1 MTPVSMND
9 DRLSVTDTLSALN
22 RIRFGREPLSSIL
35 EQVTVIAK
43 AALVPHGQTS
53 ITLIRAGKGWTA
65 AFTGQLALDLDE
77 GQYEVGFGPCVDSA
91 VSGTTV
97 HIKDMATE
105 DRWPD
110 YAPGA
115 LVLGARSSVST
126 PLPLLQDLSGALN
139 VYSLEPNHFTAE
151 DLDLAETVASYAA
164 TPLVNAIE
172 YTQAVDLAGQ
182 LREAMKSRAT
192 IEQAKGILMERHK
205 VNAEIAFNVLVKVSQ
220 EQNRKLRDVADD
232 LVSTGSVERR

>member
-1 MTPVSMND
+1 M
-9 DRLSVTDTLSALN
+9 TDTLSALN
-22 RIRFGREPLSSIL
+22 QIRFGSDPLSSIL
-35 EQVTVIAK
+35 EQVTAVAK
-43 AALVPHGQTS
+43 AALVPEGQTS
-53 ITLIRAGKGWTA
+53 ITLVRAGKAWTA

-77 GQYEVGFGPCVDSA
+77 RQYAVGFGPCVDSG

-110 YAPGA
+110 YTPGA
-115 LVLGARSSVST
+115 VELGARSSVST

-139 VYSLEPNHFTAE
+139 VYSLEPDHFTDA
-151 DLDLAETVASYAA
+151 DLELAKTVASYAA

-172 YTQAVDLAGQ
+172 YTQAVDLAAQ
-182 LREAMKSRAT
+182 LREAMRSRAT

-205 VNAEIAFNVLVKVSQ
+205 LNEETAFNLLVRVSQ
-220 EQNRKLRDVADD
+220 EQNRKLRDLADD
-232 LVSTGSVERR
+232 LVSTGSIERR

>member
-1 MTPVSMND
+1 
-9 DRLSVTDTLSALN
+9 
-22 RIRFGREPLSSIL
+22 
-35 EQVTVIAK
+35 
-43 AALVPHGQTS
+43 VPAGETS
-53 ITLIRAGKGWTA
+53 ITLVRAGKGWTA

-77 GQYEVGFGPCVDSA
+77 RQYEVGFGPCVDSA

-105 DRWPD
+105 DRWPS
-110 YAPGA
+110 YTPGA
-115 LVLGARSSVST
+115 VQLGALSSVST

-139 VYSLEPNHFTAE
+139 VYSLEANHFSDA
-151 DLDLAETVASYAA
+151 DLELAETVASYAA

-172 YTQAVDLAGQ
+172 YTDALDLAAH

-205 VNAEIAFNVLVKVSQ
+205 LTAETAFDLLVKVSQ
-220 EQNRKLRDVADD
+220 EQNRKLRELADD
-232 LVSTGSVERR
+232 LVSTGSIARR